1 MDNKNCITRD
11 PFFVFIAKYYDGQVH
26 ADEVFGPY
34 YTDGRLMNTQF
45 QSETPNRRD
54 HFEGLT
60 VVGGILLKGI

>member
-45 QSETPNRRD
+45 
-54 HFEGLT
+54 
-60 VVGGILLKGI
+60 